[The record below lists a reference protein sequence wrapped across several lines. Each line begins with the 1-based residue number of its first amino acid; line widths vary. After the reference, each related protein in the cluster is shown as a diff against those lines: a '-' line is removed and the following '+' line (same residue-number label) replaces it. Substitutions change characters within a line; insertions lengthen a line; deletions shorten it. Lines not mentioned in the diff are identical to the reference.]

1 MSILNFFKPT
11 IPTWRAAACSRKGR
25 RGENQDNHLLIQS
38 HNGQVVASYLQN
50 QQPVEQILEKWDS
63 RYARAAVLD
72 GMGGHQHGREIAE
85 QAVQELLQ
93 PPPQTDIKGMRA
105 RIEAIHASLYQQ
117 FPGGDKR
124 PGTTLVM
131 ADLDLRK
138 RKGVM
143 AHIGDSR
150 AYLIRK
156 NKMRQLTCDHHSI
169 EFALRDGEIEAT
181 EYEQRLEAGALRLV
195 QALGYGSFG
204 ILKEADG
211 YKPYRLDS
219 RIRLDLK
226 ADLPPG
232 MQTHADVFPIQLAFN
247 DILMLGT
254 DGLWRADRND
264 VWRAPTGEIR
274 IEPSEARKI
283 ADRAFQLGS
292 TDNITVVLCGFTK
305 ENSHP
310 MN

>member
-1 MSILNFFKPT
+1 MSILNLFKPST
-11 IPTWRAAACSRKGR
+11 PNWRAAVCSRKGR
-25 RGENQDNHLLIQS
+25 RDENQDNYLLIQS
-38 HNGQVVASYLQN
+38 RNGQNTASYLQN
-50 QQPVEQILEKWDS
+50 QQSKEQILEKWDA

-72 GMGGHQHGREIAE
+72 GMGGHRHGREIAE
-85 QAVQELLQ
+85 QAVQELLRL
-93 PPPQTDIKGMRA
+93 PPQTDIKGLRA
-105 RIEAIHASLYQQ
+105 QIEAIHARLYQQ

-138 RKGVM
+138 KKGVI

-181 EYEQRLEAGALRLV
+181 EYEQRLETGDLRLV

-226 ADLPPG
+226 ADLRPG
-232 MQTHADVFPIQLAFN
+232 LQKHADVFPIQLAFN
-247 DILMLGT
+247 DVLMLGT
-254 DGLWRADRND
+254 DGLWRTAPND
-264 VWRAPTGEIR
+264 VWRAPPGEIR
-274 IEPSEARKI
+274 IEPSDARKI
-283 ADRAFQLGS
+283 ADRAFQFGS
-292 TDNITVVLCGFTK
+292 TDNITVVLCGFGEK
-305 ENSHP
+305 IS
-310 MN
+310 